1 MTQRPKPSA
10 IRAGP
15 SHDGRSAELQASA
28 LRQTR
33 REHSRELAE
42 DYVEAIAEL
51 ASTTGEARAVD
62 LARRFGVSHV
72 TVIRT
77 VARLQRDGYVTT
89 QPYRSIFLTDKGA
102 RLAETSRGRH
112 EIVVEF
118 LRSLGVPEPV
128 AQVDAE
134 GIEHHV
140 SPDSLAA
147 FRRHLSGGRRPKR
160 KRKEGGL

>member
-10 IRAGP
+10 IRAGRSP
-15 SHDGRSAELQASA
+15 GSRSADLQASA

-51 ASTTGEARAVD
+51 ASSTGEARAVD

-77 VARLQRDGYVTT
+77 VARLQRDGFVTT

-102 RLAETSRGRH
+102 RLAERSRGRH

-128 AQVDAE
+128 ARVDAE

-147 FRRHLSGGRRPKR
+147 FRRHLSSARRPQR
-160 KRKEGGL
+160 KRIR